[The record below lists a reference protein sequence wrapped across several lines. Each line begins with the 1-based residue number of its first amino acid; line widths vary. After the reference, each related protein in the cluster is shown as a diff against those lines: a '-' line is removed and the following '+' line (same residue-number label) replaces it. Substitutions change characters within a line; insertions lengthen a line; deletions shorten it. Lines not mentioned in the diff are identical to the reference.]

1 MQAME
6 AWKDILEEEIKVM
19 IPTFIGKSYVS

>member
-19 IPTFIGKSYVS
+19 ISTFIGKSYVS